1 MLHDWEAGD
10 PETQGLLPTLCMDKT
25 QISAA
30 TPILHSTAF
39 ELP

>member
-1 MLHDWEAGD
+1 MLHEWEAGD
-10 PETQGLLPTLCMDKT
+10 PETQGLLSTLCMDKT
-25 QISAA
+25 QTSSA